1 MLLVNRL
8 FERKLWVIND
18 QMEKTILNDGLKKKD
33 LH

>member
-1 MLLVNRL
+1 MLLVNKL